1 MSHAIVPQAKR
12 SRGRPRK
19 NVSLTNIS
27 RLQSHPPRSNGP
39 TKRKIIEE
47 ASDEIQIIDFNG
59 FENSHP
65 KKPKSDDGSIQPTRS
80 QPPRRARYTESYG
93 GSGVDVVVISDDEQ
107 NEESESESDSD
118 CSPIPSPVTKVLS
131 KEEQEEWELNIE
143 ILKKDLNDEEMKLV
157 LLRKLRESQKT
168 KDLKHESNGS
178 PLPTVPGQLPNRT
191 SLTLKGG
198 VQIQPLPSKQLLT
211 SKYVSPKR
219 EIKQEAPQPKPSNVP
234 KPLPTFKPIHPA
246 YKPGTSDSKSS
257 PIPLTA
263 EKLNSNHLHQY
274 PLLKNLSNQ
283 ITITPVPP
291 TPSSSTSAKQQ
302 QPQEE
307 KVDME
312 TLQQRQAAA
321 KLALRKQLE
330 KTLLSIPLPKPP
342 PLKINFFP
350 NANSIEFL
358 CLLGLDFVVDFL
370 TKSKKDTHQKDP
382 LTCAQCSTDFTCAWK
397 WKEVDKNGKK
407 AYDVFCEACINSN
420 IRKALKAQHTN
431 NLKAAFI
438 KALQQEKE
446 IDRLASLPMPKSHS
460 LPREAR
466 QSPRLPA
473 PAHQVNH
480 SSSTYTIQ
488 KPGVAMPYIPKAT
501 PALNHATLA
510 QLQKLTP
517 QYQSLLQAQAQQ
529 LLSSGVP
536 LHPSVLSFSPFMTP
550 SPNHNRGKS
559 TSGQADSRRQHYR
572 SDRVQSPSIPQ
583 ASSSWKA

>member
-1 MSHAIVPQAKR
+1 MNNAIVPQAKR

-27 RLQSHPPRSNGP
+27 RLQTHPPRSNGP
-39 TKRKIIEE
+39 HKRKITEE

-59 FENSHP
+59 FDDSNP

-80 QPPRRARYTESYG
+80 QPPRRARFTESYG
-93 GSGVDVVVISDDEQ
+93 ASGVDVVVISDDEQ

-118 CSPIPSPVTKVLS
+118 CSPIPSPIVKVQS
-131 KEEQEEWELNIE
+131 KEEQEEWEANIE
-143 ILKKDLNDEEMKLV
+143 TLKKDLNDEEMKLV
-157 LLRKLRESQKT
+157 LLRKLQESQKT
-168 KDLKHESNGS
+168 KDLKRESNGS
-178 PLPTVPGQLPNRT
+178 PLPTASGHLSHRT
-191 SLTLKGG
+191 SSFTLKGG

-211 SKYVSPKR
+211 NKYVAPKR
-219 EIKQEAPQPKPSNVP
+219 
-234 KPLPTFKPIHPA
+234 
-246 YKPGTSDSKSS
+246 
-257 PIPLTA
+257 
-263 EKLNSNHLHQY
+263 
-274 PLLKNLSNQ
+274 
-283 ITITPVPP
+283 VPP
-291 TPSSSTSAKQQ
+291 TPSSSTSVKHQ
-302 QPQEE
+302 QPPQED

-358 CLLGLDFVVDFL
+358 CLLGLDVVVDFL
-370 TKSKKDTHQKDP
+370 TKSKKDTLQKEP

-480 SSSTYTIQ
+480 SSSAYTIQ

-559 TSGQADSRRQHYR
+559 TSGQGDSRRQHYR